1 MVGWRWPPS
10 ANGTPGCRAWDS
22 GNSGNSGTGH
32 GVRRSW
38 GISYRNHEDIPILE
52 RFPQIFSRNSGYF
65 CRLKRS
71 HGISGLPLTLG
82 VDQWWYQM
90 DSTYKLWWDNGD
102 FCGIY
107 WDTMGYMIMD
117 WFKGKF
123 TVLTA
128 CGFCHEIWR
137 CPVQFRN
144 KMPLCHSQFGRYKKK
159 RWWLMIVGVTWAT
172 MFCSWNFLIFG
183 ASQSFVL
190 MLQPSSMILIGYLLM
205 IPIPSCG
212 CFCCIKIHTR
222 LWFQLWWFCHHFCIK
237 TRSVD
242 GKTRI

>member
-159 RWWLMIVGVTWAT
+159 ALMVDDSWGNMGNHVLLMEFSHFWCITILRVDATTEFYDTYRVSSDDTNSILWMLLLHQNPYKALISVVMILSPFLHQNPQRWW
-172 MFCSWNFLIFG
+172 
-183 ASQSFVL
+183 
-190 MLQPSSMILIGYLLM
+190 
-205 IPIPSCG
+205 
-212 CFCCIKIHTR
+212 
-222 LWFQLWWFCHHFCIK
+222 
-237 TRSVD
+237 
-242 GKTRI
+242 